1 MLTVFGGRVQDL
13 RPFLMEERLPEN
25 WEPRVRHQMG
35 LTMLEFNNVVMKIE
49 LGIREEVDG
58 SIEAAGRAR
67 YEGGGME
74 TGEKAS

>member
-1 MLTVFGGRVQDL
+1 
-13 RPFLMEERLPEN
+13 
-25 WEPRVRHQMG
+25 
-35 LTMLEFNNVVMKIE
+35 MLEFNTTVLPVE